1 MAGAG
6 VVGLGVARRSVAENA
21 QHSTSNIE
29 HRTSKPNIILILADD
44 QRFSAMRAAGCNEIV
59 TPAMDRL
66 VSEGVYFAQA
76 TCMGGQHGAI
86 CVPSRAT
93 LMTGSSLYR
102 CGGGIPEDFVTLP
115 QFLRQNGYATF
126 ATGKWHNDSAS
137 LLRSFEFGR
146 AIFHGGMGNHFKTP
160 VDDIVEGKFT
170 NQREVT
176 EFDAEVFANATID
189 FLKNRPNDKPFF
201 AYLAFKTPHDPRV
214 VPEKFHKMYDAP
226 KITLPPNFMPQH
238 PFDNGEMRVRDE
250 MLAGFPRTPGEVR
263 GHIAAYY
270 AATTATDDQ
279 IERVLKALNKL
290 GLADNTVVVFAG
302 DNGLA
307 VGQHGLM
314 GKQNL
319 YDHSSR
325 VPLVMR
331 GPGIP
336 KGRRSEAL
344 CQLYDVCPTLLG
356 MAGLKPPATVDGR
369 DLGPVIRG
377 EKQDVRDAT
386 LHAYKDIQRAV
397 RTHDAKLIEY
407 LVKGQRTTQLFD
419 LKNDP
424 WEIKNLADDPA
435 HAEQL
440 KSLRERL
447 EQLYREYDAL
457 PLGQNIGMQDAGDK
471 KKADKK
477 KGNVKNPEAGE

>member
-1 MAGAG
+1 MNRREFLKMAGAG
-6 VVGLGVARRSVAENA
+6 AAALSMSKWIGAEGVPDRKLSFL
-21 QHSTSNIE
+21 
-29 HRTSKPNIILILADD
+29 LILADD
-44 QRFSAMRAAGCNEIV
+44 QRFSAMRVAGCNEII

-66 VSEGVYFAQA
+66 AAEGVYFSEA

-102 CGGGIPEDFVTLP
+102 CKGGIPEDFVTLP
-115 QFLRQNGYATF
+115 QFLRKNGYATF
-126 ATGKWHNDSAS
+126 ATGKWHNDDRS
-137 LLRSFEFGR
+137 LLRSFESGK
-146 AIFHGGMGNHFKTP
+146 AIFHGGMGDHFKTQ
-160 VDDIVEGKFT
+160 VNDIVDGKFAG
-170 NQREVT
+170 QRVVT

-189 FLKNRPNDKPFF
+189 FLKNRPQNKPFF

-214 VPEKFHKMYDAP
+214 VPDKFHKMYDVS

-250 MLAGFPRTPGEVR
+250 MLAGFPRMPGEIR
-263 GHIAAYY
+263 DHIAAYY

-279 IERVLKALNKL
+279 IDRVLKVLNEL

-336 KGRRSEAL
+336 KGKRSEAL

-356 MAGLKPPATVDGR
+356 MAGLKPPATVDGK

-377 EKQDVRDAT
+377 EKQEVRDAT

-407 LVKGQRTTQLFD
+407 LVKDKRTTQLFD

-424 WEIKNLADDPA
+424 WEIKNLADDPSRA
-435 HAEQL
+435 GQVKL
-440 KSLRERL
+440 LRERM
-447 EQLYREYDAL
+447 EQLYKEYDAL
-457 PLGQNIGMQDAGDK
+457 PLGQNIGKKSDK
-471 KKADKK
+471 VRKKEGKARDS
-477 KGNVKNPEAGE
+477 EAGE